1 LSKYCALFFS
11 ANELAVT
18 GANEFAN
25 TFTTIKTV
33 RIMTSTIVYK
43 GDLRTE
49 MTHLES
55 GTVVFTDAPK
65 DNHGKGEAFSPT
77 DLVAT
82 GLGACMVSIMGIYAR
97 QQGLDIEGTHVAI
110 TKIMAANPRRI
121 AEIKA
126 VLTMPKRDFTDKDK
140 KALERAALTCPVSQS
155 LSADLVQ
162 DISFVW

>member
-1 LSKYCALFFS
+1 
-11 ANELAVT
+11 
-18 GANEFAN
+18 
-25 TFTTIKTV
+25 
-33 RIMTSTIVYK
+33 MTSTIVYK

-82 GLGACMVSIMGIYAR
+82 ALGSCMLSIMGIYAR
-97 QQGLDIEGTHVAI
+97 QHELDIEGTRVEI
-110 TKIMAANPRRI
+110 TKVMAANPRRI

-126 VLTMPKRDFTDKDK
+126 VFTMPKRDFTDKDR
-140 KALERAALTCPVSQS
+140 KALERAAMTCPVSES
-155 LSADLVQ
+155 LSDDLMQ
-162 DISFVW
+162 RITFNW

>member
-1 LSKYCALFFS
+1 LFP
-11 ANELAVT
+11 ANEFAVT
-18 GANEFAN
+18 GANKFAN
-25 TFTTIKTV
+25 TF
-33 RIMTSTIVYK
+33 MTASIIYK

-55 GTVVFTDAPK
+55 GTIIFSDAPK

-82 GLGACMVSIMGIYAR
+82 ALGSCMLSIMGIYAR
-97 QQGLDIEGTHVAI
+97 QHDLDIEGTAVDI
-110 TKIMAANPRRI
+110 TKVMAANPRRI
-121 AEIKA
+121 SEIKA
-126 VLTMPKRDFTDKDK
+126 VLTMPKRGFSEKDK